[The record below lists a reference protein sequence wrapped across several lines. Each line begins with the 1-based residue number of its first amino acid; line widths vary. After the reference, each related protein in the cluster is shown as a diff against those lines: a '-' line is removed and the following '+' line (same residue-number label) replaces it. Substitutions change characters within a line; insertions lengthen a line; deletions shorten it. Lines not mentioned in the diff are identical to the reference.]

1 MEKKMNF
8 DKNILSLLQRST
20 EALEKVTQINS
31 KKKLVITS
39 ANGYLWDS
47 EKFELIPIN
56 VINAIDLNLLKG
68 IDHTKEI
75 LLTNTIQFSEGFPAN
90 NVLLWGARGMGKSS
104 LVKSVHK
111 EITKKNNPNRLILI
125 EIYRDD
131 IKSLPKLIS
140 HLNKHNHQFII
151 FCDDLS
157 FDTNE
162 TTYKSLKT
170 VLDGGIME
178 RTPNIL
184 FYATSNRRHLMPRSM
199 IENEK
204 SNSISPSESAE
215 EKISLSDRFGLWLGF
230 YQCSQDDY
238 LTIVNSYAKKFKL
251 KIDNKDLSKL
261 AIEWSV
267 TRGSRSGRVAWQF
280 IQDLA
285 GKLKVKLK

>member
-1 MEKKMNF
+1 MIL
-8 DKNILSLLQRST
+8 DKNILPLIERAT
-20 EALEKVTQINS
+20 NALEEISNS
-31 KKKLVITS
+31 KTKNKLVITN
-39 ANGYLWDS
+39 ANGYLWDA
-47 EKFELIPIN
+47 ENFHLIPIN
-56 VINAIDLNLLKG
+56 NINAVNLSLLKG
-68 IDHTKEI
+68 IDHTKKI
-75 LLTNTIQFSEGFPAN
+75 LLDNTMQFSEGYSAN

-104 LVKSVHK
+104 IIKSVHK
-111 EITKKNNPNRLILI
+111 EICKNTLKKRLILI

-131 IKSLPKLIS
+131 INSLPKLITE
-140 HLNKHNHQFII
+140 LQQLKHQFII

-157 FDTNE
+157 FDNNE

-178 RTPNIL
+178 KSKNIL

-199 IENEK
+199 IENE
-204 SNSISPSESAE
+204 SSTSISPSESAE

-230 YQCSQDDY
+230 YQCSQDNY
-238 LTIVNSYAKKFKL
+238 LEIVKSYADEFKFEINVNEL
-251 KIDNKDLSKL
+251 NKL

-285 GKLKVKLK
+285 GKLKVKI

>member
-1 MEKKMNF
+1 
-8 DKNILSLLQRST
+8 
-20 EALEKVTQINS
+20 
-31 KKKLVITS
+31 
-39 ANGYLWDS
+39 
-47 EKFELIPIN
+47 
-56 VINAIDLNLLKG
+56 
-68 IDHTKEI
+68 
-75 LLTNTIQFSEGFPAN
+75 
-90 NVLLWGARGMGKSS
+90 MGKSS

-111 EITKKNNPNRLILI
+111 EIAKKNNSNRLILI

-131 IKSLPKLIS
+131 IKSLPKLIP
-140 HLNKHNHQFII
+140 HLNKHDHRFII

-157 FDTNE
+157 FDHNE

-204 SNSISPSESAE
+204 STSISPSESAE

-238 LTIVNSYAKKFKL
+238 LSIVNSYAKEFKL
-251 KIDNKDLSKL
+251 KIDYKDLNKL

-285 GKLKVKLK
+285 GKLKVNLK

>member
-1 MEKKMNF
+1 MSFNE
-8 DKNILSLLQRST
+8 NILPLLERAT
-20 EALEKVTQINS
+20 KALELISNS
-31 KKKLVITS
+31 KSKNKLIVTK
-39 ANGYLWDS
+39 ANGYLWDADR
-47 EKFELIPIN
+47 FQLIPIDN
-56 VINAIDLNLLKG
+56 INAINLSLLKG
-68 IDHTKEI
+68 IDHTKKI
-75 LLTNTIQFSEGFPAN
+75 LLENTVQFSEGYSAN

-104 LVKSVHK
+104 IIKSVHK
-111 EITKKNNPNRLILI
+111 EICNKNTDKRLILI

-131 IKSLPKLIS
+131 INSLPKLIS
-140 HLNKHNHQFII
+140 DLQQINHQFII

-157 FDTNE
+157 FDNNE
-162 TTYKSLKT
+162 TSYKSLKT

-178 RTPNIL
+178 RSKNIL

-199 IENEK
+199 IENE
-204 SNSISPSESAE
+204 SSTSISPSESAE

-238 LTIVNSYAKKFKL
+238 LKIVKSYSEELKL
-251 KIDNKDLSKL
+251 KITIEELNKL

-285 GKLKVKLK
+285 GKLKIKI